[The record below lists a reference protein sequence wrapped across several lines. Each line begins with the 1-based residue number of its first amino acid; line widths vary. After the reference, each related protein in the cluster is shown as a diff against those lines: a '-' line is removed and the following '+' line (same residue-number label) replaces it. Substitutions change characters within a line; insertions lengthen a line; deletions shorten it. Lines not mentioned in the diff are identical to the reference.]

1 MTATDT
7 IADLRRELEKAHDT
21 LEVVQRHL
29 AAVAEGN
36 AALHCADRV
45 IYSPLHAKVEATI
58 NGVRMALMVTSPD
71 PGSDRFS

>member
-45 IYSPLHAKVEATI
+45 IYSPLYAKVESTI
-58 NGVRMALMVTSPD
+58 GGINIALRASD
-71 PGSDRFS
+71 PPTDAG